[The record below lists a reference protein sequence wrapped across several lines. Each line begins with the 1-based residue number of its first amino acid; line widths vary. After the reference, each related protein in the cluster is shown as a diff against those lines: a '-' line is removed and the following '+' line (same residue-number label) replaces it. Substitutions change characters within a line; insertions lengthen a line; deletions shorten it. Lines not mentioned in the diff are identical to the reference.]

1 MLLTRCALRDT
12 MWRNKW
18 PPLTTRSRLRR
29 LVTMRRQWIHIQDE
43 SAILH
48 SEYSGH
54 EAGWSCVLD
63 EGRGWCFLCQMAFLF
78 LTRLHFQITHPPI
91 FQAFSPFIIVTSYND
106 GEKKSLLCPVAMV
119 LRWAALGPAW
129 AFPEDASH
137 LSCRIT
143 CFRMPSSTLRLKSA
157 G

>member
-12 MWRNKW
+12 VWRNKW
-18 PPLTTRSRLRR
+18 PPLTTRSRLRW
-29 LVTMRRQWIHIQDE
+29 LVTMRRKWIHIQDE
-43 SAILH
+43 STILH

-106 GEKKSLLCPVAMV
+106 GEKNPSC
-119 LRWAALGPAW
+119 ALWPWFWDEPLWGQ
-129 AFPEDASH
+129 PEHSQ
-137 LSCRIT
+137 
-143 CFRMPSSTLRLKSA
+143 RMPVISPVGSHVSGCPAPL
-157 G
+157 